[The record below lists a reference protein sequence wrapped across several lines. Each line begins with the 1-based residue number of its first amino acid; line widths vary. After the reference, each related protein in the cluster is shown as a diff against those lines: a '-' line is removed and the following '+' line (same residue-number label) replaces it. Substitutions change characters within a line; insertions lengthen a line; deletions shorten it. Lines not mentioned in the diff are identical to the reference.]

1 MNDVVK
7 FFVGFY
13 FGSFEWL
20 CNLIFQNNIVLLNK
34 LFVLII
40 LLLKSFPI
48 FSEVMLKKIID
59 EHSYIDTG
67 IRFERMSECV
77 LVVTQNK
84 MLLEMDNLYANF
96 ETNFDIQKDNK
107 LKFDKFECIKINNAN
122 A

>member
-1 MNDVVK
+1 M
-7 FFVGFY
+7 
-13 FGSFEWL
+13 
-20 CNLIFQNNIVLLNK
+20 NK

-67 IRFERMSECV
+67 IRFERMSECI
-77 LVVTQNK
+77 LVITQNK
-84 MLLEMDNLYANF
+84 MLIEMDDLYANF

-107 LKFDKFECIKINNAN
+107 LKFDKFECIEINNAKTEN
-122 A
+122 

>member
-1 MNDVVK
+1 M
-7 FFVGFY
+7 
-13 FGSFEWL
+13 
-20 CNLIFQNNIVLLNK
+20 NK

-84 MLLEMDNLYANF
+84 MLLEMDDLYENF
-96 ETNFDIQKDNK
+96 ETNFDIQKDKK
-107 LKFDKFECIKINNAN
+107 LKFDEFGCVEINNAKTDH
-122 A
+122 

>member
-1 MNDVVK
+1 M
-7 FFVGFY
+7 
-13 FGSFEWL
+13 
-20 CNLIFQNNIVLLNK
+20 NK

-48 FSEVMLKKIID
+48 FSEVMLKKIVD

-84 MLLEMDNLYANF
+84 MLIEMDNLYENF
-96 ETNFDIQKDNK
+96 ETNFDTQKDSK
-107 LKFDKFECIKINNAN
+107 LKFNKFDCIEINNAKTEN
-122 A
+122 